1 MIVQVCSNG
10 FTFLFYF
17 FLLFLCY
24 CAGVQQGFHLPLLLL
39 PDALSFAIVQVYS
52 KGFTFLFYFFLLLAL
67 CCALDL
73 VTWGCRL
80 VIPGLRDV
88 SVTRYLAVVE
98 PGVDPQRSSVTPRF
112 LQSLG
117 VDGRLL
123 LAVTADHCGPLAAAD
138 LTNHLW
144 LVFKDTPRP
153 GHAPSAAL
161 GSSLSPHS
169 PAPSV
174 PPQATNSG
182 GAYSGDPAAIPLVA
196 MGGQK

>member
-1 MIVQVCSNG
+1 MQVYSKG
-10 FTFLFYF
+10 FTFLFFLF
-17 FLLFLCY
+17 FCY
-24 CAGVQQGFHLPLLLL
+24 DCAGVQQGFHLPLLLL